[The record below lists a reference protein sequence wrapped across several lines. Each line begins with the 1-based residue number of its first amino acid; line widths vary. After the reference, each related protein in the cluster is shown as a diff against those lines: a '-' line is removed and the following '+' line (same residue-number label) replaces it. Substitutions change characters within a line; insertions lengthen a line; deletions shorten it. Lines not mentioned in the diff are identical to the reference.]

1 VTTYWKVG
9 EEWLV
14 GTAEKRATALEV
26 TIGNA
31 NECTVGLYNFLCFGF
46 YLDATVGPLV
56 EFIAPF
62 PYSLFPGILMEI
74 ILPQKQILAAT
85 VVAGAAAAAGGLV
98 GEEGGVGAG
107 IAAGAAVGGLA
118 AFGASAAIA
127 AADMFEYSACQMDI
141 VYGNYFFTVYGDC
154 FDWQKDH
161 YHHHAAD
168 HFEGVKQQLRYVT
181 GSSTDKVLSETL
193 VAGNGITVQAG
204 ALFSGTGNIA
214 TVYGTSG
221 LVIAATSLLTIEAMQ
236 VSCGAPT
243 ISLQSPAAQITLAPS
258 SASLSAANCIY
269 LNGEVT
275 FTIAP
280 LADTFTPCEPPVDAM
295 QDAAAALADAVHEL
309 EAALGTGGH

>member
-1 VTTYWKVG
+1 MTTYWKVG
-9 EEWLV
+9 GEWLV
-14 GTAEKRATALEV
+14 GTAENGATALEV

-31 NECTVGLYNFLCFGF
+31 NECTVGLYNFLCCGF

-74 ILPQKQILAAT
+74 ILPQSQVLAAT
-85 VVAGAAAAAGGLV
+85 VVAGATAAAATVTVAGADIYGPV
-98 GEEGGVGAG
+98 GG
-107 IAAGAAVGGLA
+107 IAAGVSSAMGV
-118 AFGASAAIA
+118 AAIA
-127 AADMFEYSACQMDI
+127 AAAVLSKFPSGCQMDI

-168 HFEGVKQQLRYVT
+168 HFKGVKQQLRYVT
-181 GSSTDKVLSETL
+181 GSSTDNVSSETL

-204 ALFSGTGNIA
+204 AAFSGTGNIA
-214 TVYGTSG
+214 TVYGESG
-221 LVIAATSLLTIEAMQ
+221 VVIAATELLAIEAVQ
-236 VSCGAPT
+236 VSCEAPT
-243 ISLQSPAAQITLAPS
+243 VSLQTPAAQITLAPF
-258 SASLSAANCIY
+258 SATLSAAAVIY

-280 LADTFTPCEPPVDAM
+280 LASTFEPWEPPEMKEAET
-295 QDAAAALADAVHEL
+295 ALAAAVHEL
-309 EAALGTGGH
+309 EAALASH